1 MVRTTYSTGVIPD
14 QVSRWTVVKYFGLFL
29 TCGVP
34 TVPLTETVGLQLE
47 LQGAKKL
54 LSATG
59 SPAKY
64 FPFKISELRLI
75 YNL

>member
-14 QVSRWTVVKYFGLFL
+14 QVSRWPVVKYSGLLL

-54 LSATG
+54 LSATDRRQSIFHLKSASFG
-59 SPAKY
+59 
-64 FPFKISELRLI
+64 
-75 YNL
+75 